1 MGKATGTVRTEGV
14 LGAKTGF
21 VGVAWA
27 VWKAGLRSDL
37 SSAFFDISPLSTCL
51 ETQSIM

>member
-1 MGKATGTVRTEGV
+1 MGTAVGTVRTEGV
-14 LGAKTGF
+14 LEAKPGF

-37 SSAFFDISPLSTCL
+37 RSAFSIPPPCLSVL
-51 ETQSIM
+51 RPRV